1 MGLVYNFNSHR
12 ITMKR
17 ILKMILKSTPVEL
30 QTNQR
35 GLSTNPISQGKKN
48 TFGVLFG
55 LALGLYIG
63 QYFPDI
69 YFENIRQ
76 YLP

>member
-1 MGLVYNFNSHR
+1 
-12 ITMKR
+12 MKR
-17 ILKMILKSTPVEL
+17 ILKLILKSNPIEV

-35 GLSTNPISQGKKN
+35 GLSTNPISKAKKN
-48 TFGVLFG
+48 AFAVLFG

-69 YFENIRQ
+69 YFENIQ
-76 YLP
+76 QNLP